1 CHTVDTNGDFTP
13 LDGTLPKL
21 LVLLNPGSRNRKLQN
36 PGGGMFMYYADKV
49 LSNVNLILFYIIA
62 IPILYYLG
70 GPVLKAVFYLL
81 LFGLYTIIY
90 ILDFLLHGPQELF
103 LWREFIDDYIISS
116 LWGDIVYA
124 VQKIWELI
132 TSKL

>member
-1 CHTVDTNGDFTP
+1 
-13 LDGTLPKL
+13 
-21 LVLLNPGSRNRKLQN
+21 
-36 PGGGMFMYYADKV
+36 MFMYYADKV